1 MLKDRIMGLDIG
13 DATIGVS
20 VSDPLGITA
29 QGITTI
35 KRKSK
40 KEDLIELKRIIEEYD
55 VKKIVSG
62 LPINMNG
69 SLGPR
74 AKKVQKLCEFIS
86 KETGLEVDF
95 WDERLSTVEVENMLI
110 QGDVRRKKRK
120 KVIDKLS
127 AVIILQ
133 GYMDSP
139 NK

>member
-13 DATIGVS
+13 DKTIGVS
-20 VSDPLGITA
+20 VSDLLGITA

-40 KEDLIELKRIIEEYD
+40 KQDVEELKKIIDEYD

-69 SLGPR
+69 SIGPR
-74 AKKVQKLCEFIS
+74 AQKVQNLCEFIS
-86 KETGLEVDF
+86 LETGLEVDF
-95 WDERLSTVEVENMLI
+95 WDERLSTMEVENMLI
-110 QGDVRRKKRK
+110 QGDVSRKKRK

-133 GYMDSP
+133 GYMDSH
-139 NK
+139 N